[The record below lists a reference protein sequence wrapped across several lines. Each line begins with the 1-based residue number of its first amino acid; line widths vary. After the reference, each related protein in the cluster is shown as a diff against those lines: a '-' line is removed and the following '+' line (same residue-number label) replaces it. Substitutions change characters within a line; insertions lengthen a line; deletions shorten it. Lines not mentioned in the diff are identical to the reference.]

1 MDTGRRG
8 FLKVL
13 GLGTAATAA
22 TAVAQV
28 AAEAGPTDP
37 LDGATY
43 LGAIDLISARADG
56 TGEVMISV
64 DLAASSKDELPPICL
79 PSSKFPD
86 FLDAHRNRLGGSDQ
100 RKSLRFTSWKDLRE
114 SVLGFNPAIITGSHT
129 LMGSKVYLR
138 PEIPLG

>member
-28 AAEAGPTDP
+28 AAAAGPTDP

-56 TGEVMISV
+56 TGKVEIVV
-64 DLAASSKDELPPICL
+64 DRDVEPSNDLPPICL
-79 PSSKFPD
+79 ARPVFS
-86 FLDAHRNRLGGSDQ
+86 
-100 RKSLRFTSWKDLRE
+100 DLRRNSLVFE
-114 SVLGFNPAIITGSHT
+114 SWADFKKSVVGFNPSVLTGSHA
-129 LMGSKVYLR
+129 LLRAKVYLQTR
-138 PEIPLG
+138 DLST